1 MSMALGLLFM
11 GGGATTFSTTD
22 EAVAALVIA
31 LYPKF
36 PRSTTDNRH
45 HHQVGDP
52 HSELYPVTCRNTADI
67 DFNCSQ
73 ARMEALKM
81 HCRPEWCAEQD

>member
-1 MSMALGLLFM
+1 MAMSMAMGFLFM
-11 GGGATTFSTTD
+11 GGGATTFSTND

-31 LYPKF
+31 LYPKY

-52 HSELYPVTCRNTADI
+52 HSGPLMDQNCKDI
-67 DFNCSQ
+67 AHVVPDCSQ
-73 ARMEALKM
+73 AGMGRLTA
-81 HCRPEWCAEQD
+81 HS

>member
-11 GGGATTFSTTD
+11 GGGATTFSTND

-45 HHQVGDP
+45 HHQVGNP
-52 HSELYPVTCRNTADI
+52 HSGPSCTRIASSLLMSLPNAA
-67 DFNCSQ
+67 S
-73 ARMEALKM
+73 
-81 HCRPEWCAEQD
+81 